1 MTNIKKIS
9 ADFESFD
16 SFFAG
21 LSMKEE
27 KNAIKLYEKYIQSF
41 LASKITQAEQ
51 EMIKRVVGEI
61 DIAWKKVWDYP
72 ITNVKEMF
80 DKRERSF
87 NEGRNFGAD
96 KFKANLLS
104 SLNKPTE

>member
-1 MTNIKKIS
+1 MNNTDKILEEFDEKWEEGYFFHTVGNAS
-9 ADFESFD
+9 PKERIAD
-16 SFFAG
+16 
-21 LSMKEE
+21 
-27 KNAIKLYEKYIQSF
+27 YISTSIQ
-41 LASKITQAEQ
+41 QAEQ